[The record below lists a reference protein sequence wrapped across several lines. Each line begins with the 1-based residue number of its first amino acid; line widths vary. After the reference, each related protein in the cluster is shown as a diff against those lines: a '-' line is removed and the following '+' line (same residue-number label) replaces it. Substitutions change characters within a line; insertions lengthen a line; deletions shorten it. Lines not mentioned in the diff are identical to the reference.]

1 MSKSKIKTLPE
12 FIESK
17 NLYIETVHLLDI
29 DNNKI
34 GTFLQVNKKR
44 TPGPRDT
51 GLDVLMHGRNVK
63 LFICKGNRVYMLSPE
78 IDVLNS
84 NNYEK
89 PRLLLCEFTKAD
101 DGTPLVRFNVPG
113 LESNP
118 EQLVGVMKCIDWS
131 DLTPFRKALLD
142 HVLNNIHKTKWVYAI
157 KSLITQTWT

>member
-29 DNNKI
+29 DDNKI

-63 LFICKGNRVYMLSPE
+63 LFICKGNKVYMLSPE
-78 IDVLNS
+78 FDVFNS
-84 NNYEK
+84 NSHEN
-89 PRLLLCEFTKAD
+89 PRLLLCEFGRTID
-101 DGTPLVRFNVPG
+101 DSPLVLFNEPS
-113 LESNP
+113 LRLNK
-118 EQLVGVMKCIDWS
+118 EQLTDAMNNIDWEN
-131 DLTPFRKALLD
+131 LTPFREALLAY
-142 HVLNNIHKTKWVYAI
+142 VLDNIHKTRWYDAI
-157 KSLITQTWT
+157 KLQLIQTWT